1 MKDDDIPRDGH
12 TRSVNTV
19 EILFLKQ
26 TVSTWLFALH
36 FLIL

>member
-12 TRSVNTV
+12 TRRVKIV

-26 TVSTWLFALH
+26 IVSTWLFALH